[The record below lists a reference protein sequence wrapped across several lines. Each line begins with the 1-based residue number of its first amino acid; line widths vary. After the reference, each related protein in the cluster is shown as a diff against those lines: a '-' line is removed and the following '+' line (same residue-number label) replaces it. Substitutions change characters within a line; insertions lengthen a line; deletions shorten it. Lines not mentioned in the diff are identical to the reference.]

1 MDIEL
6 ERKAFE
12 AWHESE
18 YGEHVTWANGAPVSH
33 IHDDRWQGW
42 LAAKAQAAPEENA
55 LLSATLDAVQ
65 KLGSG
70 DFILVPREPTE
81 DMLGAAWEALPAG
94 GPSGNRRVFY
104 EKQTVVYKAMVDEA
118 TKEMTEAQEQSH
130 D

>member
-12 AWHESE
+12 AWHESK

-42 LAAKAQAAPEENA
+42 RAAIAQATQEGF
-55 LLSATLDAVQ
+55 V
-65 KLGSG
+65 
-70 DFILVPREPTE
+70 LVPIESLKVALFWMNE
-81 DMLGAAWEALPAG
+81 DIDPWQMGSNSFADLFEHKPILEKAL
-94 GPSGNRRVFY
+94 V
-104 EKQTVVYKAMVDEA
+104 
-118 TKEMTEAQEQSH
+118 EAQEQDH

>member
-42 LAAKAQAAPEENA
+42 RAAVSQTVSEENT

-81 DMLGAAWEALPAG
+81 AMIKAGYQHCEPNGILPY
-94 GPSGNRRVFY
+94 SF
-104 EKQTVVYKAMVDEA
+104 YKAMI
-118 TKEMTEAQEQSH
+118 EAQEQSH
-130 D
+130 DGK